1 MISREELMAKIERVP
16 DERLE
21 EVNRLLE
28 SFAKEEISDKSKT
41 DRRTFFERL
50 AEIEIDLPPDASQ
63 NIDLYL
69 SGEKS
74 FD

>member
-1 MISREELMAKIERVP
+1 MISREDLVAKIARVP

-21 EVNRLLE
+21 EVSRMLE
-28 SFAKEEISDKSKT
+28 SFVREKTQDKGKT
-41 DRRTFFERL
+41 DKRTFFERL